1 MTPPLLF
8 VEDLKTHFFTGRGIT
23 KAVDGVSF
31 TLRAGETL
39 ALVGES
45 GSGKSVTCL
54 SLVRLVPEPAGRIV
68 GGRVLLD
75 GEDLL
80 GKSPAEMRRV
90 RGKQIAMV
98 LQDPMTSLN
107 PALTIGTQIGEVVR
121 LHQGLR
127 GASLRARALEALRR
141 LRIAAA
147 ETRLGQ
153 FQHQLSGGM
162 RQRVSSAIAM
172 SCAPRL
178 LIADEPTTSLDVTIQ
193 AQYLDLLK
201 EVQQATGVAVI
212 LVTHD
217 FGIVAANADRVAV
230 MYAGR
235 IVEIGSTL
243 DLFNAP
249 AHPYTRALLRCLPDI
264 DARGGRLG
272 IAGESGPGKPTLAK
286 LFPLLERPT
295 AGSLRFDGKAIEAF
309 GHGDLAAYRRAVQA
323 VFQDPYS
330 SLNPRM
336 RVEHIVA
343 EPLPRDNGLSRAGV
357 RDRVGEVLQLVGLR
371 RDSAALYPHEFSG
384 GQRQRIALAP
394 ALVTHPKL
402 IVPTG
407 AVPNRMA
414 PPAGCRFHPRCP
426 HAMPQCRTAE
436 PVFKEV
442 ERGRFTACHLY

>member
-1 MTPPLLF
+1 MTLLV
-8 VEDLKTHFFTGRGIT
+8 VEDLRTHFFTRRGVT
-23 KAVDGVSF
+23 RAVDGVSF
-31 TLRAGETL
+31 GLDAGETL

-80 GKSPAEMRRV
+80 AKTPAQMRRI

-107 PALTIGTQIGEVVR
+107 PALTIGTQVGEAVR

-127 GASLRARALEALRR
+127 GAGLREQILKALSR
-141 LRIAAA
+141 LRIPGAAG
-147 ETRLGQ
+147 RLRHY
-153 FQHQLSGGM
+153 QHQLSGGM

-201 EVQQATGVAVI
+201 EVQAASGVAVI

-235 IVEIGSTL
+235 IVEIGRTL
-243 DLFNAP
+243 DVFDRP
-249 AHPYTRALLRCLPDI
+249 AHPYTRALLRCLPDVGLK
-264 DARGGRLG
+264 ARRLVEIGGQ
-272 IAGESGPGKPTLAK
+272 PP
-286 LFPLLERPT
+286 
-295 AGSLRFDGKAIEAF
+295 
-309 GHGDLAAYRRAVQA
+309 DLA
-323 VFQDPYS
+323 
-330 SLNPRM
+330 SL
-336 RVEHIVA
+336 
-343 EPLPRDNGLSRAGV
+343 
-357 RDRVGEVLQLVGLR
+357 
-371 RDSAALYPHEFSG
+371 
-384 GQRQRIALAP
+384 
-394 ALVTHPKL
+394 
-402 IVPTG
+402 
-407 AVPNRMA
+407 
-414 PPAGCRFHPRCP
+414 PPGCPFAPRCP
-426 HAMPQCRTAE
+426 ERRPVCDGAYPPAVRIADGHVAHCWATAE
-436 PVFKEV
+436 A
-442 ERGRFTACHLY
+442 GQAA

>member
-1 MTPPLLF
+1 MAESSPLLV
-8 VEDLKTHFFTGRGIT
+8 VENLRTHFFTRRGIT
-23 KAVDGVSF
+23 RAVDGVSF

-54 SLVRLVPEPAGRIV
+54 SLVRLVPEPAGRII

-80 GKSPAEMRRV
+80 RKSPGEMRRV

-107 PALTIGTQIGEVVR
+107 PALTIGAQVSEVVK

-127 GASLRARALEALRR
+127 GRTLRDRVVDALSR
-141 LRIAAA
+141 LRIPAAGA
-147 ETRLGQ
+147 RLGQ

-193 AQYLDLLK
+193 AQYLELLK
-201 EVQQATGVAVI
+201 EVQRASGVAVI

-235 IVEIGSTL
+235 IVEIGPV
-243 DLFNAP
+243 DEIIHRP
-249 AHPYTRALLRCLPDI
+249 AHPYT
-264 DARGGRLG
+264 
-272 IAGESGPGKPTLAK
+272 
-286 LFPLLERPT
+286 
-295 AGSLRFDGKAIEAF
+295 
-309 GHGDLAAYRRAVQA
+309 
-323 VFQDPYS
+323 
-330 SLNPRM
+330 
-336 RVEHIVA
+336 
-343 EPLPRDNGLSRAGV
+343 
-357 RDRVGEVLQLVGLR
+357 VGLMGSIPSIVDER
-371 RDSAALYPHEFSG
+371 ARLAQIDGTMPRLDSIPG
-384 GQRQRIALAP
+384 GCA
-394 ALVTHPKL
+394 
-402 IVPTG
+402 
-407 AVPNRMA
+407 
-414 PPAGCRFHPRCP
+414 FHPRCP
-426 HAMPQCRTAE
+426 RAIERCRHE
-436 PVFKEV
+436 LPVLAIV
-442 ERGRFTACHLY
+442 GATRAACWQPHIHEHELIDG

>member
-1 MTPPLLF
+1 MTPPLLV
-8 VEDLKTHFFTGRGIT
+8 VEDLKMHFFTRRGIT
-23 KAVDGVSF
+23 RAVDGVSF

-243 DLFNAP
+243 DVFNAP

-264 DARGGRLG
+264 DARGGRL
-272 IAGESGPGKPTLAK
+272 
-286 LFPLLERPT
+286 
-295 AGSLRFDGKAIEAF
+295 
-309 GHGDLAAYRRAVQA
+309 
-323 VFQDPYS
+323 
-330 SLNPRM
+330 
-336 RVEHIVA
+336 VEI
-343 EPLPRDNGLSRAGV
+343 
-357 RDRVGEVLQLVGLR
+357 
-371 RDSAALYPHEFSG
+371 G
-384 GQRQRIALAP
+384 GQ
-394 ALVTHPKL
+394 
-402 IVPTG
+402 
-407 AVPNRMA
+407 
-414 PPAGCRFHPRCP
+414 PPDLTRLPPGCPFAPRCS
-426 HAMPQCRTAE
+426 
-436 PVFKEV
+436 
-442 ERGRFTACHLY
+442 ERRPRCETEYPAAVSIDDGHVANCWVAVAAGARPR